1 MISSLKTMYDL
12 FIPLA
17 KEQGLDTTPHP
28 TVDQYFKSVYT
39 CGAYQLFFKSYSMG
53 WDDGLRG
60 KIL

>member
-17 KEQGLDTTPHP
+17 KEQGFNVEPHP
-28 TVDQYFKSVYT
+28 TIEQYFSDVNT

-53 WDDGLRG
+53 WDDGLKG